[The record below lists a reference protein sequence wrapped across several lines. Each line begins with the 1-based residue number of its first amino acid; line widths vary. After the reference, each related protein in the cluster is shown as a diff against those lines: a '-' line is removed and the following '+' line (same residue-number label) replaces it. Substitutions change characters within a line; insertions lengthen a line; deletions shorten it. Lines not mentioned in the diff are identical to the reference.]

1 MSNALKFTVN
11 GNHFVHAGGL
21 SSMVPFAKEA
31 DRLGYDYLR
40 LLDHVVGVDAEKHG
54 GIDKTPYTA
63 KSELLEV
70 FTLIA
75 YLSAMTERLGY
86 MTGVLGLPAR
96 QTALVAKQAAQV
108 DILCGGRFVMGVGIG
123 YNPVE
128 FEAMEFN
135 FKERAP
141 RIEEQIEVL
150 RRLWTG
156 DSVTFEGRWHHLRDI
171 NVNPPPPA
179 RSIPIWMGGGRTDAP
194 VPPPPVLN
202 RVGRLADGFMPL
214 FRIDDATGKLP
225 DDQLAALDTVRA
237 AMTDAGRD
245 PATLGL
251 EIGLFPHGKDRDRV
265 LAEIDYLRSIG
276 VTNVHARF
284 PADPLEAQLEHLRD
298 FAEIR
303 DVYRASAA

>member
-1 MSNALKFTVN
+1 MTDNLKFTVN

-21 SSMVPFAKEA
+21 ASMVPFAKEA

-63 KSELLEV
+63 QSQLLEV

-141 RIEEQIEVL
+141 RIEEQIHVL
-150 RRLWTG
+150 RLLWSG
-156 DSVTFEGRWHHLRDI
+156 ESISFDGRWHHFQDVNI
-171 NVNPPPPA
+171 NPAPPE
-179 RSIPIWMGGGRTDAP
+179 RRIPIWMGGGRTDAP

-214 FRIDDATGKLP
+214 FRIDEATGRLP
-225 DDQLAALDTVRA
+225 DDQLAALEVVRA
-237 AMTDAGRD
+237 AMVEAGRD

-251 EIGLFPHGKDRDRV
+251 EISLHPHGKERGRV
-265 LAEIDYLRSIG
+265 MEEIDYLASIG
-276 VTNVHARF
+276 VTNVHLRF
-284 PADPLEAQLEHLRD
+284 PHDPVERQLEYIQAFAELRD
-298 FAEIR
+298 A
-303 DVYRASAA
+303 YRAAA